1 MVLLP
6 AGVILGYFTYEGSGI
21 SSPPAKGGQ
30 GSPGAT
36 EPSEGAGVRG
46 DDAGTSSLSGMAEEE
61 DEQADLAER
70 QAEIAAAMDETLE
83 RQREVQR
90 RQDALLDQL
99 GRIDRAL
106 DRESGND

>member
-1 MVLLP
+1 V
-6 AGVILGYFTYEGSGI
+6 AE
-21 SSPPAKGGQ
+21 KHERDDD
-30 GSPGAT
+30 PG
-36 EPSEGAGVRG
+36 
-46 DDAGTSSLSGMAEEE
+46 
-61 DEQADLAER
+61 LAER

-106 DRESGND
+106 DGKADPPAGGSGS